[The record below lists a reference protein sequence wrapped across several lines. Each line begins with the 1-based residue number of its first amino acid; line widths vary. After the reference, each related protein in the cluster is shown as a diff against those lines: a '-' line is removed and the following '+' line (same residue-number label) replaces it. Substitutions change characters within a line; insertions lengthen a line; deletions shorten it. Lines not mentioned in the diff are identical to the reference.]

1 MYRGPSAGV
10 EEAPFDGA
18 GEKRASC
25 AAEAVAGKSGHG
37 HVHDVGL
44 GALIAY
50 FLCLLASVSIRPG
63 AIGAENIESDILIAF
78 LAFMGAMSLTL
89 LFLALA
95 ESYLLRHDDHRRLA
109 FVSGVLMALGPVCCA
124 VQGAMGALSSLL
136 MPLAFSLSGCGY
148 ASCLL
153 IWGRILS
160 SKDEGRSS
168 RQLLADTCAA
178 VIVMVAASMLPEPAS
193 MAAIACLGAMA
204 GAIGSRKSV
213 SADTRRDREG
223 QVVVSDT
230 RNAIPRSSYFAGGMP
245 WMIYGV
251 FLALLGD
258 VHVFGEYIDIVVM
271 AMIAIAASAGIA
283 IVRMHRKPAIDLSK
297 LSWMSVP
304 LLVTGLVIYV
314 AGEQPLLRLAVVL
327 IMFSMV
333 ISFLHLMAHFAALAH
348 RPDLLSDQMFAWGWL
363 APSVGMFVGVFA
375 GLVCRLVDDPSIKL
389 LLSLMGGVLVV
400 ALIVS
405 MRSVERIAIRRREEE
420 IDMQTDSESAVD
432 RETQM
437 DEVFS
442 DLGLSMR
449 EKEVASLL
457 LQGRS
462 QAVIAE
468 QLFVAA
474 STVNT
479 HVKHIYQKASV
490 RSKQEFIDV
499 CQETLRA
506 LSGDARDGAS

>member
-1 MYRGPSAGV
+1 MYREPPAGV
-10 EEAPFDGA
+10 DGVPPDDA
-18 GEKRASC
+18 GVTRMPRTS
-25 AAEAVAGKSGHG
+25 EAVRTRKGHG
-37 HVHDVGL
+37 HLHDLGL
-44 GALIAY
+44 GALVSY
-50 FLCLLASVSIRPG
+50 FFCLLASVSIRPG
-63 AIGAENIESDILIAF
+63 GVGEDVLGDDVLIAF
-78 LAFMGAMSLTL
+78 LAFMGATSLML
-89 LFLALA
+89 LFLAMA
-95 ESYLLRHDDHRRLA
+95 EAYLLRHDNHRRLA
-109 FVSGVLMALGPVCCA
+109 LASGVMMALGPACCA
-124 VQGAMGALSSLL
+124 IQSAGGASQSLPMLLS
-136 MPLAFSLSGCGY
+136 FSLSGCGY
-148 ASCLL
+148 ALGLL

-160 SKDEGRSS
+160 AKKEERSS

-178 VIVMVAASMLPEPAS
+178 VIVMVAVSALPEVAS
-193 MAAIACLGAMA
+193 MAVIAVLGLVA
-204 GAIGSRKSV
+204 GAIGFLKSV
-213 SADTRRDREG
+213 PADTRRDREG

-245 WMIYGV
+245 WVIYGV
-251 FLALLGD
+251 FLALLSD
-258 VHVFGEYIDIVVM
+258 VHVFGDYIDVVVVVVV
-271 AMIAIAASAGIA
+271 AIAAVAGIA
-283 IVRMHRKPAIDLSK
+283 IVRLHRNPAIDLSK

-327 IMFSMV
+327 IVLSMI

-363 APSVGMFVGVFA
+363 APSVGMFAGVFA
-375 GLVCRLVDDPSIKL
+375 GIVCRLVDDPSIKL
-389 LLSLMGGVLVV
+389 FLSVMGGALVV

-405 MRSVERIAIRRREEE
+405 MRSVEKIAISRREKE
-420 IDMQTDSESAVD
+420 IDRQADAESAAKSED
-432 RETQM
+432 QM

-442 DLGLSMR
+442 DLGLSVR

-479 HVKHIYQKASV
+479 HVKHIYRKANV
-490 RSKQEFIDV
+490 CSKQEFIDV
-499 CQETLRA
+499 CQETLRS
-506 LSGDARDGAS
+506 LSGDTCDEAL

>member
-10 EEAPFDGA
+10 EEAPFDGGGA
-18 GEKRASC
+18 ERASC
-25 AAEAVAGKSGHG
+25 AAEPVSGRDGHG
-37 HVHDVGL
+37 HVHDAGL
-44 GALIAY
+44 GAFVAY
-50 FLCLLASVSIRPG
+50 FLCLLASVSIRPD
-63 AIGAENIESDILIAF
+63 ARGAEGVGDDILIAF
-78 LAFMGAMSLTL
+78 LAFMGAMSLML
-89 LFLALA
+89 LFLAMA
-95 ESYLLRHDDHRRLA
+95 ESYLLRHDNHRRLA
-109 FVSGVLMALGPVCCA
+109 FASGVLMALGPACCA
-124 VQGAMGALSSLL
+124 VQSATGAPSPLL
-136 MPLAFSLSGCGY
+136 LPLAFSLSGCGY

-160 SKDEGRSS
+160 SRDEERSS

-178 VIVMVAASMLPEPAS
+178 VIVMVAASALPEPTS
-193 MAAIACLGAMA
+193 MVVIACLGLTA

-258 VHVFGEYIDIVVM
+258 VHVFGEYIDIVVV
-271 AMIAIAASAGIA
+271 AVVAIAAIAGIA
-283 IVRMHRKPAIDLSK
+283 IVRLHRKPTIDLSK

-314 AGEQPLLRLAVVL
+314 AGEQPLLRFAVVL
-327 IMFSMV
+327 IVLSMV

-389 LLSLMGGVLVV
+389 FLSVMGGVLVV

-420 IDMQTDSESAVD
+420 IDSQADVESAANY
-432 RETQM
+432 ETQM

-442 DLGLSMR
+442 GLGLSVR

-479 HVKHIYQKASV
+479 HVKHIYQKANV

-506 LSGDARDGAS
+506 LSGDTCDGVS